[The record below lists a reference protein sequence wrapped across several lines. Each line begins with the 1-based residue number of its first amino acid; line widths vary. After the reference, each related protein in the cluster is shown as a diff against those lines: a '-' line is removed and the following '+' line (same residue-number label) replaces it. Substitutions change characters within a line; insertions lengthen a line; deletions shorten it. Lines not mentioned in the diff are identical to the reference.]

1 MSTAA
6 QQPTTS
12 PAPASAPSPASAPLP
27 VRSAPARRVHFRRWI
42 IVGIIAIA
50 LVLALVLGGPIIRRM
65 FDTISTDDAYVN
77 GHVTFVA
84 TRVPGQV
91 RKVLVDDNNRVRKGD
106 ILVQLDKEPY
116 QIQLELQKAVVE
128 NAKANLAV
136 AQDEVRAMVAQARAN
151 RYKLQH
157 AIEDVNNQIA
167 MLAANVAALETAKAR
182 LARANA
188 DYQRAVD
195 VSKTPGAISQQEVDL
210 RKEAYRVAEAQV
222 QQALQQVYQ
231 VRVSLGLPAEPE
243 QGKSLSDV
251 PKDLDQEFSTV
262 REALGQLLASAA
274 PLGIAPQSYIATP
287 KQVIEEFYKRDPE
300 GNLDRIYAKI
310 IEEAPPIKLAQS
322 KLAEATAQLN
332 QAQLNLDYCDV
343 ISEIDGVVT
352 RRNVNPG
359 NNVQAGQELMA
370 VRSLT
375 EIWIDANF
383 KETQLA
389 DLCIGQR
396 AEIEVDMYGRRQ
408 IFEGRIT
415 GFTMGTGST
424 LALLPPENATG
435 NFVKIVQ
442 RLPVRIELTDYDPD
456 KSPLFIGLSVEPH
469 VYYKEKPTGPHAGD
483 VLQPTLPLPEGPANP
498 VLPAPQPPKT
508 SIAP

>member
-1 MSTAA
+1 MSTTAP
-6 QQPTTS
+6 QPVSSS
-12 PAPASAPSPASAPLP
+12 PAPASAPPP
-27 VRSAPARRVHFRRWI
+27 VKSVPARRPSLRRWI
-42 IVGIIAIA
+42 LGVVLVVAIVGG
-50 LVLALVLGGPIIRRM
+50 LVLAAPIIWEM
-65 FDTISTDDAYVN
+65 LNTISTDDAYVN

-84 TRVPGQV
+84 ARVPGQV
-91 RKVLVDDNNRVRKGD
+91 TKVLVDNNNRVRKGD
-106 ILVQLDKEPY
+106 ILIKLDKEPY

-128 NAKANLAV
+128 NAKANLTV

-157 AIEDVNNQIA
+157 AIEDVNNQVA
-167 MLAANVAALETAKAR
+167 MLSANVAALETAKAR
-182 LARANA
+182 LARADA
-188 DYQRAVD
+188 DYKRALD
-195 VSKTPGAISQQEVDL
+195 VAKTPGAISQQEIDL

-231 VRVSLGLPAEPE
+231 IRVSLGLPAEPE
-243 QGKSLSDV
+243 EGKSLSYV
-251 PKDLDQEFSTV
+251 PKDLDQNFSTV

-274 PLGIAPQSYIATP
+274 PLGIAPQSYVATP
-287 KQVIEEFYKRDPE
+287 KQVIDEFYKRDPE

-322 KLAEATAQLN
+322 KVDEA
-332 QAQLNLDYCDV
+332 QAQLDQAKLNLSYCDV
-343 ISEIDGVVT
+343 VSEIDGVVT
-352 RRNVNPG
+352 RRNANPG

-389 DLCIGQR
+389 DLQIGQR
-396 AEIEVDMYGRRQ
+396 AEIKVDMYGRHHK
-408 IFEGRIT
+408 FEGRIT

-424 LALLPPENATG
+424 LALLPAENATG

-442 RLPVRIELTDYDPD
+442 RLPVRIELTDYNPD
-456 KSPLFIGLSVEPH
+456 KFPLFIGLSVEPH
-469 VYYKEKPTGPHAGD
+469 VYYKETPAGPHAGD
-483 VLQPTLPLPEGPANP
+483 VLQPALPLPEGPTD
-498 VLPAPQPPKT
+498 PAPKAPAASKT
-508 SIAP
+508 SSAP

>member
-6 QQPTTS
+6 QQPAAS
-12 PAPASAPSPASAPLP
+12 PAPASAPPP
-27 VRSAPARRVHFRRWI
+27 VKRARARRFRLRRWI
-42 IVGIIAIA
+42 IAGVIAIGIIIA
-50 LVLALVLGGPIIRRM
+50 LYFASPIISEM
-65 FDTISTDDAYVN
+65 LNTISTDDAYVN

-84 TRVPGQV
+84 ARVPGQV
-91 RKVLVDDNNRVRKGD
+91 TNVLVDNNNRVRKGD

-116 QIQLELQKAVVE
+116 RIQLELQNAVLE
-128 NAKANLAV
+128 NAKANLTV

-167 MLAANVAALETAKAR
+167 VLSANVAALETAKAR
-182 LARANA
+182 LARADA
-188 DYQRAVD
+188 DYKRAVD
-195 VSKTPGAISQQEVDL
+195 VSKTPGAISQQDIDL

-243 QGKSLSDV
+243 QGKGLSDV

-274 PLGIAPQSYIATP
+274 PLGIVPQSYVATP
-287 KQVIEEFYKRDPE
+287 KEVIAEFYRRDPE

-310 IEEAPPIKLAQS
+310 VEEAPPIKLAQS
-322 KLAEATAQLN
+322 KVNEA
-332 QAQLNLDYCDV
+332 QAQLDQAKLNLSYCDV
-343 ISEIDGVVT
+343 VSEIDGVVT

-383 KETQLA
+383 KETQLG
-389 DLCIGQR
+389 DLRIGQR
-396 AEIEVDMYGRRQ
+396 AEIEVDMYGRHHK
-408 IFEGRIT
+408 FEGRIT

-424 LALLPPENATG
+424 LALLPAENATG

-456 KSPLFIGLSVEPH
+456 KFPLFIGLSVEPH
-469 VYYKEKPTGPHAGD
+469 VYYKESPAGAHAGD
-483 VLQPTLPLPEGPANP
+483 ILQPALPLPEGPTD
-498 VLPAPQPPKT
+498 PAPKAPAPPKT
-508 SIAP
+508 